1 MSRRSPWFAVLV
13 VLGCLSGCGKTEEA
27 AGPVAE
33 AAGSPGS
40 PAPEGP
46 LTGRYP
52 GIEAASSP
60 DLMATPLRPQVV
72 LKTSAGDIRIRLEPE
87 KAPATVENFL
97 NYVEDGHYDGTIF
110 HEIVDG
116 YMILGG
122 SMTAELRPKRENAP
136 IRNES
141 HNGLLN
147 KRGTIAMARQSDV
160 VDSSTCQ
167 FFINLSDNPH
177 LDHKSR
183 NDGEYGYCVFGEV
196 IEGME
201 VLDKIAKGPV
211 KDEKSHTPEEAVA
224 IRAAI
229 KVRR

>member
-1 MSRRSPWFAVLV
+1 MSRRSPWCVILV
-13 VLGCLSGCGKTEEA
+13 VLGCLAGCGKTEEA
-27 AGPVAE
+27 AGPAAQ
-33 AAGSPGS
+33 AAGT
-40 PAPEGP
+40 PAEDTP

-52 GIEAASSP
+52 GIEAVERP

-97 NYVEDGHYDGTIF
+97 AYVEAGHYDGTIF
-110 HEIVDG
+110 HEVVDG

-122 SMTAELRPKRENAP
+122 SLTPELRPKRENPP

-147 KRGTIAMARQSDV
+147 KRGTIAMARNHSV

-167 FFINLSDNPH
+167 FFINISDNAH

-183 NDGEYGYCVFGEV
+183 NDDEYGYCVFGEV

-201 VLDKIAKGPV
+201 VVERIAKGPV
-211 KDEKSHTPEEAVA
+211 KDEKNHTPEEAVA

-229 KVRR
+229 KLRR